1 MDPVADM
8 LTRIRNAVVARHA
21 RTVIPHS
28 RMKEGIARVLKDEG
42 YIKEYRVVE
51 EDKPRRHLHVYL
63 RYGMDG
69 ESIVTSLVRVSRPG
83 RRIYRGVAQIDRV
96 LDGLGIAILSTP
108 QGILSDRECR
118 KKRIGGELLCK
129 VW

>member
-8 LTRIRNAVVARHA
+8 LTRIRNANTARLDKA
-21 RTVIPHS
+21 TIPHS
-28 RMKEGIARVLKDEG
+28 RLKEGIARVLKDEG
-42 YIKEYRVVE
+42 YIKEYRVIDEGKV
-51 EDKPRRHLHVYL
+51 RRSIHVYL
-63 RYGMDG
+63 RYSLDG
-69 ESIVTSLVRVSRPG
+69 DPLLTSLVRVSRPG
-83 RRIYRGVAQIDRV
+83 CRIYRGLAKIGKV

-118 KKRIGGELLCK
+118 KKRIGGELICK

>member
-8 LTRIRNAVVARHA
+8 LTRIRNANTARLDKA
-21 RTVIPHS
+21 AIPHS
-28 RMKEGIARVLKDEG
+28 RLKEGIARVLKDEG
-42 YIKEYRVVE
+42 YIKEYRVVDV
-51 EDKPRRHLHVYL
+51 DKARRSIHVYL
-63 RYGMDG
+63 RYSLDG
-69 ESIVTSLVRVSRPG
+69 DPLLTSLIRVSRPG
-83 RRIYRGVAQIDRV
+83 RRIYRGLAKIDKV